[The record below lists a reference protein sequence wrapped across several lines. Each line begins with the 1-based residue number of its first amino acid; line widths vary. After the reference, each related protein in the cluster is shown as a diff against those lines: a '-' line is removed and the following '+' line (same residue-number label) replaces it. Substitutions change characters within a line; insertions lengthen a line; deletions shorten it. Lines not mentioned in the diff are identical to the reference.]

1 MIEANSLSL
10 TSDLISAVFKE
21 SGKLLNINKEILNF
35 WTLSPLQS
43 TKCEDAFQG
52 PLSEGFFERIKE
64 SLSKLPSNH
73 SAQIVFERSIC
84 SFDDESLFNQR
95 GLISKI
101 YLFEKELIAG
111 SAGMKQLFEE
121 LGIELNAGSR
131 SEYLTLC
138 NRMLGQS
145 ATKSDFVL
153 PDVVCEEDHLK
164 ASKSYVKVASLTD
177 LPLCTWNNCFEALYE
192 SGDEFLT
199 SIKIRVPDKSKTK
212 KDLETKRRVSHAL
225 SARKAHELSDLESGS
240 NLSASEEILV
250 RVTQGK
256 ESLLNIS
263 LTVLMSDSD
272 LSNLES
278 RMGSFAADVSSSTGS
293 GLFVEG
299 VGTLPVVKSHMV
311 GAKPLVVRELPMLSG
326 NLAHLLPV
334 FLDYGREQDASSI
347 SFLSRCGELCHLNLF
362 SKTNLNFNAFVC
374 GASGSGK
381 SFLMNSSLAG
391 FKHDYPDGQIAIFDV
406 GGSYRKL
413 VSHFEGSSIDLDSK
427 KATELVVAALKRL
440 KIAPTGFCKT
450 LLENICGAGEH
461 ITHSHKVAIED
472 LLQACSGAPFSLRVL
487 SNEAAERKEKA
498 YEDISLWLRPY
509 LNWDDIQANSTIDA
523 ILDEPVRAFDFKN
536 LEGDPLLQRLAILI
550 LTQGIWERL
559 KKGTNAPTLIVF
571 DEVWK
576 FFSQASGFLEEMYR
590 TFRKYR
596 AGIASVTQNL
606 SDYGDNAFAKLVITN
621 SFHRILLQGAASGEI
636 LARTLDMSESDRKR
650 FLSVASKKNE
660 FSEFWL
666 GTPKFSQ
673 ILRLYPSK
681 KLYELANSE
690 NISSPQTKQKGDLCL

>member
-1 MIEANSLSL
+1 MMESNDLSL
-10 TSDLISAVFKE
+10 TSDLIAAVFKE
-21 SGKLLNINKEILNF
+21 QGKLLSVNKESLSFWILN
-35 WTLSPLQS
+35 PLQS
-43 TKCEDAFQG
+43 TKCEDAFCG
-52 PLSEGFFERIKE
+52 PISDGFFERIKE

-73 SAQIVFERSIC
+73 SAQLIFDRSTRT
-84 SFDDESLFNQR
+84 FDEKSLFSQL
-95 GLISKI
+95 GLVSKI
-101 YLFEKELIAG
+101 YLIEKDLVAG
-111 SAGMKQLFEE
+111 WTGMKQLFEE
-121 LGIELNAGSR
+121 LGVELRQGSR
-131 SEYLTLC
+131 KEYIALC
-138 NRMLGQS
+138 KKLLGQPQTDTS
-145 ATKSDFVL
+145 LIL
-153 PDVVCEEDHLK
+153 PDIICEEDHLK
-164 ASKSYVKVASLTD
+164 TAKKYVKIASLTD
-177 LPLCTWNNCFEALYE
+177 LPLSTWNNCFESLYE
-192 SGDEFLT
+192 SGDEFLA
-199 SIKIRVPDKSKTK
+199 SIKIGVPDKAKSKK
-212 KDLETKRRVSHAL
+212 GLETKRRVSHAL

-240 NLSASEEILV
+240 NLTASEEILV
-250 RVTQGK
+250 RVTQGN
-256 ESLLNIS
+256 ESLLNVS
-263 LTVLMSDSD
+263 LAVVMSDSS
-272 LSNLES
+272 LGSLES
-278 RMGSFAADVSSSTGS
+278 RIGTLAADVSSSTGS

-299 VGTLPVVKSHMV
+299 VGTLPVLKTHMA
-311 GAKPLVVRELPMLSG
+311 GAKPLAVRELPMLSG

-334 FLDYGREQDASSI
+334 FLDYGREQDPSSL
-347 SFLSRCGELCHLNLF
+347 SFLSRCGELCHMNLF

-391 FKHDYPDGQIAIFDV
+391 FKHDYPEGQIAIFDV

-413 VSHFEGSSIDLDSK
+413 VSHFGGTSIDLDSK
-427 KATELVVAALKRL
+427 SAIQLVVAALRRL
-440 KIAPTGFCKT
+440 KIAPSGFCKT

-472 LLQACSGAPFSLRVL
+472 LLQTCADAPFSLRL
-487 SNEAAERKEKA
+487 ISNEAVERKEKA

-509 LNWDDIQANSTIDA
+509 LGWDDIHTGSSIER

-550 LTQGIWERL
+550 LTQGIWDRL
-559 KKGTNAPTLIVF
+559 KKGQNAPSIIVF

-636 LARTLDMSESDRKR
+636 LERTLDMSESDRKR
-650 FLSVASKKNE
+650 FLGVASKKNE

-681 KLYELANSE
+681 TLYELANSE
-690 NISSPQTKQKGDLCL
+690 NISATQNKEGALCG